1 MRNSQPAQ
9 YLLIDLS
16 RSQSELLEIPPE
28 VTSDY
33 PYGAALA
40 TWLLHTHFSEG
51 MESLSPQAPV
61 ILAPGMFSGLPF
73 PGATSMAVATT
84 SPLTGLW
91 AGGVMGGE
99 FAWALA
105 RTGWSA
111 LVLQGKAP
119 ESCFLLLDEGRV
131 FFRKASRIEGCSLSW
146 TIDELKREWGRSAA
160 VLCIGPAGEA
170 QVRYAS
176 LSDGSPSPGLRGG
189 LGAVFGSKN
198 LKAMVLRP
206 HRGLSI
212 KHPTDFL
219 EKVGPLMKSLA
230 ATEKT
235 QGSGD
240 ILEEMEKAEA
250 LPGRNF
256 QEIFSDSGWTEKIRK
271 LSYRKRACI
280 GCPISCLK
288 LVAMESEDDG
298 KSVPTELALFP
309 EHLWATGPL
318 VGLSSL
324 EDTARILI
332 RCRELG
338 LDPVSYGGVAAW
350 AAEALEKGIALGLDF
365 RSDAGFG
372 RVDWLVNLPNMIVT
386 NPEVN
391 EVLGQGVR
399 AAAQRIG
406 GAAIDLAAHYE
417 GLELTYADPR
427 RNYQPLSFLGP
438 AFSLAPSTD
447 IGMEANGEAGVNGL
461 ISAEDRWA
469 LWQTLGIC
477 PWVAM
482 TQVDLEH
489 VIPELLRLV
498 DGRDITRET
507 LVAWSKDLIHLI
519 KTFDW
524 RNDWRPLDQNLSA
537 KFFQEDL
544 SSPDRVFTALDR
556 EDRRDQMSRYF
567 SQRGW
572 GKDGR
577 PIPEGHLVQPS
588 KLLCLGSK
596 T

>member
-1 MRNSQPAQ
+1 VSQ
-9 YLLIDLS
+9 
-16 RSQSELLEIPPE
+16 
-28 VTSDY
+28 
-33 PYGAALA
+33 
-40 TWLLHTHFSEG
+40 
-51 MESLSPQAPV
+51 
-61 ILAPGMFSGLPF
+61 
-73 PGATSMAVATT
+73 
-84 SPLTGLW
+84 
-91 AGGVMGGE
+91 
-99 FAWALA
+99 
-105 RTGWSA
+105 
-111 LVLQGKAP
+111 
-119 ESCFLLLDEGRV
+119 
-131 FFRKASRIEGCSLSW
+131 
-146 TIDELKREWGRSAA
+146 TIDELKREWGSSAV
-160 VLCIGPAGEA
+160 VLCIGPSGEA

-176 LSDGSPSPGLRGG
+176 LSDGSPSQGLRGG

-198 LKAMVLRP
+198 LKALVLRP
-206 HRGLSI
+206 HRGISI
-212 KHPTDFL
+212 ENPTDFL

-230 ATEKT
+230 TIEKT
-235 QGSGD
+235 QGSVD

-256 QEIFSDSGWTEKIRK
+256 QEIFTDRSWIEKIRK

-288 LVAMESEDDG
+288 SVAMESEDDG
-298 KSVPTELALFP
+298 RSIPTELALCP
-309 EHLWATGPL
+309 EHLWAAGPL
-318 VGLSSL
+318 VGLTSL

-350 AAEALEKGIALGLDF
+350 AAEALEKGITLGLDF
-365 RSDAGFG
+365 GSDAGFG
-372 RVDWLVNLPNMIVT
+372 RVDWLVNLPDMIVT
-386 NPEVN
+386 NRQVN

-438 AFSLAPSTD
+438 AFSLPSGTD
-447 IGMEANGEAGVNGL
+447 IGVQANGEAGVDGL

-477 PWVAM
+477 PWAAM
-482 TQVDLEH
+482 SQVDLEDI
-489 VIPELLRLV
+489 IPGLVRLV
-498 DGRDITRET
+498 HGRDITRET
-507 LVAWSKDLIHLI
+507 LAVWSKDLIHLI

-524 RNDWRPLDQNLSA
+524 RNDWRPFGRNLSA

-544 SSPDRVFTALDR
+544 SSADRVFTALDR

-572 GKDGR
+572 GEDGR